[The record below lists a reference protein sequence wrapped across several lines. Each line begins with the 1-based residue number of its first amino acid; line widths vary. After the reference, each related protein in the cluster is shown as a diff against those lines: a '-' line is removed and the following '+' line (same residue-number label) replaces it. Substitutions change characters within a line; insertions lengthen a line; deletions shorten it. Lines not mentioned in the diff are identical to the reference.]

1 MNIKSTAL
9 LLASLLMAAWVT
21 PPATVASP
29 LKPKSSSEA
38 PENRRVALVIDD
50 FGNDMQGTEQMMALP
65 VPFAA
70 AVMPFLPTT
79 KRDAEWA
86 HRIGQTVLVHV
97 PMEPNHGKPEW
108 LGPGAITSKLS
119 DEEVRQRITAAI
131 EDVPHAVGINNH
143 MGSKITADERIMRIV
158 LTVCKEKGLFM
169 LDSRTTDK
177 SVVGKLARELGVPTA
192 ANNLFMDDV
201 YTRGHIAKQ
210 AVKLQKL
217 AATRSE
223 TIVIG
228 HVGAPGKHT
237 SDILKQTIPAIQQGG
252 AKFVPVV
259 EMMQ

>member
-1 MNIKSTAL
+1 MNLKSA
-9 LLASLLMAAWVT
+9 ALLMASLWMAAWIS

-29 LKPKSSSEA
+29 LKPKAAEET
-38 PENRRVALVIDD
+38 PDIRRVALVIDD
-50 FGNDMQGTEQMMALP
+50 FGNDMQGTTQMMELS

-97 PMEPNHGKPEW
+97 PMEPNKGKPEW
-108 LGPGAITSKLS
+108 LGPGAITVNLT
-119 DEEVRQRITAAI
+119 DEEVRQRIIAAI

-143 MGSKITADERIMRIV
+143 MGSKVTADERIMRII

-177 SVVGKLARELGVPTA
+177 SVVGKLAAELGVPTA
-192 ANNLFMDDV
+192 ANNMFMDDV
-201 YTRGHIAKQ
+201 YTRSHIAKQ

-217 AATRSE
+217 AASQPN

-237 SDILKQTIPAIQQGG
+237 SDILKQTIPSIQQAG
-252 AKFVPVV
+252 AKFVPIS
-259 EMMQ
+259 EMMH